1 MPSSKWIGFLGVC
14 SSVGEML
21 NQLIFFFISMYHKS
35 HFVLSSDTF
44 ELAKMI
50 LEKDERHLSLWRQQW
65 RQQGH
70 LLSQWFQLGNP
81 AVQLPWRAAE
91 PTSAHWRTP
100 LPFQFSEPQR
110 SLPVINTPQV
120 WKGKK
125 KKKIIFM
132 NLGTFMTGGEERHL
146 SAVRGWFPL
155 LLQRCAQFTGFCN
168 CWICIDPHDHL
179 KLSLTRA
186 GSAVTSISFV
196 Y

>member
-1 MPSSKWIGFLGVC
+1 MPSSKWIIFLGVC
-14 SSVGEML
+14 SGIGEML
-21 NQLIFFFISMYHKS
+21 NQLTVLISMYHRR
-35 HFVLSSDTF
+35 HFVPSSDTF
-44 ELAKMI
+44 ELAKII
-50 LEKDERHLSLWRQQW
+50 LAKDERHLSLWRQQW

-81 AVQLPWRAAE
+81 AVQLPWTAAE

-100 LPFQFSEPQR
+100 LPFQFREPQR

-120 WKGKK
+120 WKEKK
-125 KKKIIFM
+125 KRILFM
-132 NLGTFMTGGEERHL
+132 NLGTFMTGREERHL